1 MQNKS
6 RGFIFGILVGSIF
19 LFPIVIYII
28 FESTKEGC
36 FSNIFKMFRLLGIL
50 TITAI
55 GMFYLYENESDCNRK
70 LPKFLVA
77 IIYILFFYIFLSYFF
92 FEPYTKE
99 STNNSISKGGDDYYW
114 LQVPKL
120 SYKLKLNEEVKIPI
134 KICTPNEVHLKQ
146 IKEEMSNKIF
156 DKNIIELSNAEKK
169 ELDEAFSTF
178 LTVKESLN
186 YQTHDIEVKT
196 EQEEKILEIN
206 EFFIDENTKTYSIKA
221 LKNGNAVIWF
231 YIGDISTYV
240 LISVEEE

>member
-1 MQNKS
+1 MEVFREILFLIVMAWSIPNL
-6 RGFIFGILVGSIF
+6 IFF
-19 LFPIVIYII
+19 LIKLIKKNPKIFPIIISVIISI
-28 FESTKEGC
+28 VGLV
-36 FSNIFKMFRLLGIL
+36 FSITFLKNI
-50 TITAI
+50 
-55 GMFYLYENESDCNRK
+55 D
-70 LPKFLVA
+70 
-77 IIYILFFYIFLSYFF
+77 F
-92 FEPYTKE
+92 FETIGKKDISEKE
-99 STNNSISKGGDDYYW
+99 TTNNKNSIGGDDYYW
-114 LQVPKL
+114 LQVPEL

-146 IKEEMSNKIF
+146 IKKEMSNKIF

-178 LTVKESLN
+178 LTVKKSLN

>member
-1 MQNKS
+1 MEVFREILFLIVMAWSIPNL
-6 RGFIFGILVGSIF
+6 IFF
-19 LFPIVIYII
+19 LIKLIKKNPKIFPIIISVII
-28 FESTKEGC
+28 FIVGLV
-36 FSNIFKMFRLLGIL
+36 FSITFLKNI
-50 TITAI
+50 
-55 GMFYLYENESDCNRK
+55 D
-70 LPKFLVA
+70 
-77 IIYILFFYIFLSYFF
+77 F
-92 FEPYTKE
+92 FETIGKKDISEKE
-99 STNNSISKGGDDYYW
+99 TTNNKNSIGGDDYYW
-114 LQVPKL
+114 LQVPEL

-146 IKEEMSNKIF
+146 IKKEMSNKIF

-178 LTVKESLN
+178 LTVKKSLN

>member
-1 MQNKS
+1 ME
-6 RGFIFGILVGSIF
+6 V
-19 LFPIVIYII
+19 
-28 FESTKEGC
+28 
-36 FSNIFKMFRLLGIL
+36 FR
-50 TITAI
+50 
-55 GMFYLYENESDCNRK
+55 E
-70 LPKFLVA
+70 
-77 IIYILFFYIFLSYFF
+77 ILFLIVMAWSIPNLIFFLIKLIKNNPKILPIIISVIISIVGLVFSITFLKSIDF
-92 FEPYTKE
+92 FETIGKKDISEKE
-99 STNNSISKGGDDYYW
+99 TTNNKISIGGDDYYW

-146 IKEEMSNKIF
+146 IKKEMSNKIF

-178 LTVKESLN
+178 LTVKKSLN
-186 YQTHDIEVKT
+186 YQTHDIEIKT

>member
-1 MQNKS
+1 MEVFREILFLIVMAWSIPNL
-6 RGFIFGILVGSIF
+6 IFF
-19 LFPIVIYII
+19 LIKLIKKNPKIFPIIISVIISI
-28 FESTKEGC
+28 VGLV
-36 FSNIFKMFRLLGIL
+36 FSITFLKNI
-50 TITAI
+50 
-55 GMFYLYENESDCNRK
+55 D
-70 LPKFLVA
+70 
-77 IIYILFFYIFLSYFF
+77 F
-92 FEPYTKE
+92 FETIGKKDISEKE
-99 STNNSISKGGDDYYW
+99 TINNKNSIGGDDYYW
-114 LQVPKL
+114 LQAPKV
-120 SYKLKLNEEVKIPI
+120 SYKLKINEEVKIPI
-134 KICTPNEVHLKQ
+134 EICTPNEVHLEQ
-146 IKEEMSNKIF
+146 IKKEMSNKIF

-178 LTVKESLN
+178 LTVKKSLN

>member
-6 RGFIFGILVGSIF
+6 KYFIFGILVGSIF
-19 LFPIVIYII
+19 LFPILIYII
-28 FESTKEGC
+28 IESLKEGC
-36 FSNIFKMFRLLGIL
+36 FSDIFKMFRILGIL
-50 TITAI
+50 TITTI
-55 GMFYLYENESDCNRK
+55 TMFFLYENESECNRK
-70 LPKFLVA
+70 IPRFLVA
-77 IIYILFFYIFLSYFF
+77 IIYIIFFYIFLSYFL

-99 STNNSISKGGDDYYW
+99 STNNPNSKGGNGYYW

-146 IKEEMSNKIF
+146 IKKEMSNKIF

-169 ELDEAFSTF
+169 QLDEAFSTF
-178 LTVKESLN
+178 LTVKKSLN

>member
-1 MQNKS
+1 MEVFREILFLIVMAWSIPNL
-6 RGFIFGILVGSIF
+6 IFF
-19 LFPIVIYII
+19 LIKLIKKNPKIFPIIISVIISI
-28 FESTKEGC
+28 VGLV
-36 FSNIFKMFRLLGIL
+36 FSITFLKNI
-50 TITAI
+50 
-55 GMFYLYENESDCNRK
+55 D
-70 LPKFLVA
+70 
-77 IIYILFFYIFLSYFF
+77 F
-92 FEPYTKE
+92 FETIEKKDISEKE
-99 STNNSISKGGDDYYW
+99 TTNNKNSIGGDDYYW
-114 LQVPKL
+114 LQAPKE
-120 SYKLKLNEEVKIPI
+120 SYKLKINEEIKIPI
-134 KICTPNEVHLKQ
+134 EICTPNEIHLEQ
-146 IKEEMSNKIF
+146 IKKEMSNKIF

-178 LTVKESLN
+178 LTVKKSLN

>member
-1 MQNKS
+1 MEVFREILFLIVMAWSIPNL
-6 RGFIFGILVGSIF
+6 IFF
-19 LFPIVIYII
+19 LIKLIKKNPKIFPIIISVIISI
-28 FESTKEGC
+28 VGLV
-36 FSNIFKMFRLLGIL
+36 FSITFLKNI
-50 TITAI
+50 
-55 GMFYLYENESDCNRK
+55 D
-70 LPKFLVA
+70 
-77 IIYILFFYIFLSYFF
+77 F
-92 FEPYTKE
+92 FETIGKKDISEKE
-99 STNNSISKGGDDYYW
+99 TTNNKNSIGGDDYYW

-146 IKEEMSNKIF
+146 IKKEMSNKIF

-169 ELDEAFSTF
+169 KLDEAFSTF
-178 LTVKESLN
+178 LTVKKSLN